1 MSGRHKNHGS
11 SRHSDLPIPP
21 PPKVEPIPPTKVVK
35 THQGNIYTV
44 EDKKYFSKYI
54 SWALQ
59 RDPLLTKSE
68 LVEKLAE
75 KVRKSI
81 MIPLW
86 KLQFALFTI
95 GAPPYSQLLE

>member
-81 MIPLW
+81 MIPL
-86 KLQFALFTI
+86 
-95 GAPPYSQLLE
+95 